1 MHNKLLVYIII
12 IMASLLTGAHAEP
25 LTGLPDGV
33 SPGLDYLLEL
43 PDGEQTP
50 AVKLDMAV
58 RILDFMDQSKAL
70 ENPFS
75 VDERDGAASDFFEFT
90 VNHPW
95 PDVVDL
101 VYSPSIPSYLTMPS
115 SIRRSHWIEVDGQQQ
130 PFPKLPTQPEEL
142 KTPVLIKGVEF
153 IENSP
158 DTNSGAYY
166 AYNLER
172 ALLLFMHKG
181 RRVLI
186 SISVQQDKSDVGKK
200 GMVLGSDDEWNYLYT
215 GEKGCSLRGLG
226 WVDTFMYDS
235 ESIMVYYES
244 DMPDKRVK
252 CATFK
257 WLNAGW
263 SGINFVQG
271 KHIRRGVE
279 RFARDFKTIIESP
292 ALPDNNTLA
301 AMFQKID
308 ELPTDVLRTKS
319 IVYFDHLRDYYGSSK
334 PKYNKWISELLD
346 DDTYLENMSRQE
358 MQALVSIEYLKFI
371 IGKPNRFGTEYFAD
385 LDGKKKPS

>member
-1 MHNKLLVYIII
+1 MYIKLLFYIII
-12 IMASLLTGAHAEP
+12 IAPLLTSAHAEP

-33 SPGLDYLLEL
+33 STDLEYLLEL
-43 PDGEQTP
+43 PDGERTSP
-50 AVKLDMAV
+50 VKLDTAI

-70 ENPFS
+70 ENTFS
-75 VDERDGAASDFFEFT
+75 VGERNGAASDYFEFT

-95 PDVVDL
+95 PEVVDL
-101 VYSPSIPSYLTMPS
+101 VYHPSIPSYLTMPS

-142 KTPVLIKGVEF
+142 KTPVLIKGIEF

-186 SISVQQDKSDVGKK
+186 SISVQPSKSDVGKK

-244 DMPDKRVK
+244 DMPDKKVK

-279 RFARDFKTIIESP
+279 RFARDFKTIVESP
-292 ALPDNNTLA
+292 KLPDNITLA

-319 IVYFDHLRDYYGSSK
+319 IAYFDHLRDYYGSSE
-334 PKYNKWISELLD
+334 PKYNKWLSELLND
-346 DDTYLENMSRQE
+346 DAYFENMSRQE

-385 LDGKKKPS
+385 LNGKKKPS